1 MRLFKRR
8 TSADLEGDP
17 QLTGLRF
24 ESGHN
29 QGETKFLSQN
39 SSLDDNISIAT
50 APTPEPRLIMS
61 HSPRS
66 LKKISSGKSNNP
78 ILFGFYNTGTLLV
91 RVQWVQLHPFILGQ
105 KCMHPSIFRPDT
117 SFRLFV

>member
-78 ILFGFYNTGTLLV
+78 ILYGFYNPLLESGACFTI
-91 RVQWVQLHPFILGQ
+91 RQ
-105 KCMHPSIFRPDT
+105 R
-117 SFRLFV
+117 RLDPGMDSLEGFFQV